1 MLWNG
6 GVEVNIYE
14 IADSKLLVGLQKGVF
29 ADDVRRFLDEQ
40 HEVKEYEWNGNT
52 YSKSPRHKKRTEK
65 SSRKKTSDT
74 GAEDS
79 KRSKGPLA
87 KRNYPRRKPTHSE
100 FAATRSNDEL

>member
-6 GVEVNIYE
+6 GAEVNIYE
-14 IADSKLLVGLQKGVF
+14 IADSK
-29 ADDVRRFLDEQ
+29 
-40 HEVKEYEWNGNT
+40 
-52 YSKSPRHKKRTEK
+52 SKSPRQKKRIEK